1 MYIDNTYTTSEARC
15 SQMTLLT
22 QRLMD
27 GQTDGWLG
35 FYGISGMQIGAWN
48 SLQFI
53 SKTIGAYKRNYWLYH

>member
-1 MYIDNTYTTSEARC
+1 
-15 SQMTLLT
+15 
-22 QRLMD
+22 MD